1 MALPVRPLLRFP
13 STGPS
18 PYAGVSLPTEPLTR
32 LLSSW
37 LSSWRSCLRSR
48 VRSWAAGQTGSPS
61 PGQLLASLAF
71 SMWQARLRGWCRFQ
85 ELLWRAVE
93 DFLWKVSWAPR
104 PASLPCSDLR
114 GCWPGQSGL
123 TLATLHMLRSYFGK
137 LLRCSTS
144 LS

>member
-13 STGPS
+13 PTGPS

-32 LLSSW
+32 LLPSW
-37 LSSWRSCLRSR
+37 QSCLHSQ

-71 SMWQARLRGWCRFQ
+71 PMWQARLRGWCRFQ
-85 ELLWRAVE
+85 EPLWRAVE
-93 DFLWKVSWAPR
+93 GFLWKVSWAPR

-114 GCWPGQSGL
+114 GCRPGESGL
-123 TLATLHMLRSYFGK
+123 TLATLHTIRSYFGK